1 MAVEVTEETFDR
13 EVGASAV
20 AVVVEFYAT
29 WCGNCRRVA
38 PVLEVLGAEFIET
51 VKFVTVNAEQCPA
64 LVARFGVSAT
74 PTLFVLDR
82 GRQVASV
89 VGAQPAAVLRALFDL
104 AAGRVAAGRVEQA
117 RSELAWVTTDACTL
131 PSSDRP
137 ARLAEFEGLFESL
150 RGLRRPD
157 PRWLRLRLDDA
168 EVVEQRARDLTAR
181 EASCCPFFTFEVHRE
196 PGELVVDVR
205 VSEDRV
211 MVLDGLTAQAQ
222 AVVHAGRA

>member
-20 AVVVEFYAT
+20 AVVVEFYTT

-38 PVLEVLGAEFIET
+38 PVLDVLDAEFIET
-51 VKFVTVNAEQCPA
+51 VKFVTVNAEQCPG
-64 LVARFGVSAT
+64 LVARFAVSAT

-89 VGAQPAAVLRALFDL
+89 VGAQPDGVLRALFEL
-104 AAGRVAAGRVEQA
+104 AQGRVEQA
-117 RSELAWVTTDACTL
+117 RSEAAWVATDACTL
-131 PSSDRP
+131 PSADRP

-150 RGLRRPD
+150 RGLRRQN

-181 EASCCPFFTFEVHRE
+181 EASCCSFFIFDVHRE
-196 PGELVVDVR
+196 PGEVVVDVR
-205 VSEDRV
+205 VPEDRV
-211 MVLDGLTAQAQ
+211 MVLDGLTAQAR
-222 AVVHAGRA
+222 AVQAGRA